1 MYFLYPLN
9 KQFQARTKNFEFK
22 CCFWSFYR
30 CVSWKPTPLKKKKK
44 KKKEK
49 EEGGVFGRWN
59 TQARTKRIE
68 LYG

>member
-1 MYFLYPLN
+1 MLLLEFLLLRELKTN
-9 KQFQARTKNFEFK
+9 TI
-22 CCFWSFYR
+22 
-30 CVSWKPTPLKKKKK
+30 KKKKR
-44 KKKEK
+44 K

>member
-1 MYFLYPLN
+1 MLLLEFLPLRELKTN
-9 KQFQARTKNFEFK
+9 TI
-22 CCFWSFYR
+22 
-30 CVSWKPTPLKKKKK
+30 KKKKK
-44 KKKEK
+44 KIKEK

>member
-1 MYFLYPLN
+1 MLLLEFLPLRELKTN
-9 KQFQARTKNFEFK
+9 TIKKI
-22 CCFWSFYR
+22 
-30 CVSWKPTPLKKKKK
+30 KKKKK
-44 KKKEK
+44 KRK

>member
-1 MYFLYPLN
+1 MLLLEFLPLRELKTN
-9 KQFQARTKNFEFK
+9 TI
-22 CCFWSFYR
+22 
-30 CVSWKPTPLKKKKK
+30 KKKKEK

>member
-1 MYFLYPLN
+1 MLLLEFL
-9 KQFQARTKNFEFK
+9 
-22 CCFWSFYR
+22 R
-30 CVSWKPTPLKKKKK
+30 CVSWKPTPLKKIKK

-49 EEGGVFGRWN
+49 EEGGVFDRWH

>member
-1 MYFLYPLN
+1 MLLLEFLPLRELKTNTIKKN
-9 KQFQARTKNFEFK
+9 KE
-22 CCFWSFYR
+22 
-30 CVSWKPTPLKKKKK
+30 KKKKR
-44 KKKEK
+44 K

>member
-1 MYFLYPLN
+1 MLLLEFLPLRELKTNTIKKN
-9 KQFQARTKNFEFK
+9 KE
-22 CCFWSFYR
+22 
-30 CVSWKPTPLKKKKK
+30 KK

-49 EEGGVFGRWN
+49 EEGGVFDRWH

>member
-1 MYFLYPLN
+1 MLLLEFLPLRELKTN
-9 KQFQARTKNFEFK
+9 TI
-22 CCFWSFYR
+22 
-30 CVSWKPTPLKKKKK
+30 KKKKRK

>member
-1 MYFLYPLN
+1 MLLLEFLPL
-9 KQFQARTKNFEFK
+9 RG
-22 CCFWSFYR
+22 
-30 CVSWKPTPLKKKKK
+30 LKTNTIK
-44 KKKEK
+44 KKKEKKKKRK

>member
-1 MYFLYPLN
+1 MLLLEFLPLRELKTNTIKKN
-9 KQFQARTKNFEFK
+9 KEKR
-22 CCFWSFYR
+22 
-30 CVSWKPTPLKKKKK
+30 
-44 KKKEK
+44 EK

>member
-1 MYFLYPLN
+1 MLLLEFLPLRGLKTN
-9 KQFQARTKNFEFK
+9 TIKKKR
-22 CCFWSFYR
+22 
-30 CVSWKPTPLKKKKK
+30 KKKKR
-44 KKKEK
+44 K

>member
-1 MYFLYPLN
+1 MLLLEFLPLRELKTN
-9 KQFQARTKNFEFK
+9 TI
-22 CCFWSFYR
+22 
-30 CVSWKPTPLKKKKK
+30 KKKKK
-44 KKKEK
+44 KKKKK

>member
-1 MYFLYPLN
+1 MLLLEFLPLRELKTN
-9 KQFQARTKNFEFK
+9 TI
-22 CCFWSFYR
+22 
-30 CVSWKPTPLKKKKK
+30 KKKNK

>member
-1 MYFLYPLN
+1 MLLLEFLPLRELKTNTIKKN
-9 KQFQARTKNFEFK
+9 KE
-22 CCFWSFYR
+22 
-30 CVSWKPTPLKKKKK
+30 KKKR
-44 KKKEK
+44 K